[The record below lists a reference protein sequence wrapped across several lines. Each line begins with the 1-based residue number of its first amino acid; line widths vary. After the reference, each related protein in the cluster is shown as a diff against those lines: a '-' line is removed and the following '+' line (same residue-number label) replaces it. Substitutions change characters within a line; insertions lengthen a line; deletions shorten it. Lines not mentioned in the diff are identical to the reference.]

1 METRERLDKRLSV
14 NKKLDRLMWIV
25 RVRSV
30 LLVVIIGVPL
40 AIVFSVIMVSQSGVN
55 NQGGES
61 ITGVLLHDS
70 SDYSDDGSI
79 RTTLRVQ
86 LEDGSEVTVRTRN
99 KGIPAVGQEIVL
111 KKRQGQSGR
120 VFYYLPL
127 LETTEE

>member
-14 NKKLDRLMWIV
+14 NKKLDRLMWIE

-55 NQGGES
+55 NHGGES
-61 ITGVLLHDS
+61 ITGVLLHHS

-86 LEDGSEVTVRTRN
+86 LEDGNEVTVRTRN
-99 KGIPAVGQEIVL
+99 KGFPAVGQEIVL